1 MTLRTEIALNQT
13 RNSKNDCPRKE
24 QVMSGEWDRIDP
36 ELRAIIEQH
45 QQDMPVRISQIAKA
59 VGVPVLA
66 ATLPAGISGEIRPAA
81 DGNHD
86 LVIRV
91 NRHDPETRQRFT
103 VAHEVAHFLL
113 HRDQIGNGIQDDVLY
128 RSRLSDAREAEA
140 NRLAAIILMPRK
152 LVKEVMQDARD
163 LGVEDTVAYVAKRL
177 KVSEA
182 AARIRLGLG

>member
-1 MTLRTEIALNQT
+1 MT
-13 RNSKNDCPRKE
+13 
-24 QVMSGEWDRIDP
+24 GEWDRIVP

-66 ATLPAGISGEIRPAA
+66 ATLPAGISGEIRP
-81 DGNHD
+81 DPQGDNQ

-128 RSRLSDAREAEA
+128 RSKLSDAREAEA
-140 NRLAAIILMPRK
+140 NRLAALILMPRN
-152 LVKEVMQDARD
+152 LVKEVMQEARD
-163 LGVEDTVAYVAKRL
+163 LGVEDTLAYVAKRL

-182 AARIRLGLG
+182 AAKIRLGIS